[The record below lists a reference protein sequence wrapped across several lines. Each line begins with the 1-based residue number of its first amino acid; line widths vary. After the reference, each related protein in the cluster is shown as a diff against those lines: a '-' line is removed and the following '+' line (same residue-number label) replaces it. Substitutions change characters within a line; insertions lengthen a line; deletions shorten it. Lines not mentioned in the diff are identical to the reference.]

1 MTTGQAGEPEDE
13 LAESITVA
21 DVVAALE
28 HRYPPHLA
36 AEWDAVGLVVGS
48 LSAPVQRVHIVL
60 DVNEETLAEVLE
72 TDADFVLA
80 HHPLL
85 FRPVTTVA
93 ETRSRG
99 RIISALIE
107 NHIALYCAHTNA
119 DHARPGVSDALAET
133 LGLLE
138 LAGGPTEPIEPVPS
152 GQLATGTGRIGD
164 LPTPHSLAD
173 FAAHVEQVLGR
184 RVRVAGDRDRQ
195 VQRVAVCG
203 GAGDSLLGL
212 LVTRPDVD
220 VFVTADLR
228 HHVVLDHLAEGGCAL
243 IDAGHWATEV
253 PWLPRAAEL
262 LRTDVE
268 DVTGMRLEI
277 TLSGLVTDPWAE

>member
-1 MTTGQAGEPEDE
+1 MTRAMAPG
-13 LAESITVA
+13 SITVA

-28 HRYPPHLA
+28 HRYPTALA

-48 LSAPVQRVHIVL
+48 LHAPVQRVHVVL
-60 DVNEETLAEVLE
+60 DINEVTIAEALE
-72 TDADFVLA
+72 ADADFVLA

-85 FRPVTTVA
+85 FRPVTSVA

-119 DHARPGVSDALAET
+119 DHARPGVSDALAEK

-138 LAGGPTEPIEPVPS
+138 LAGAPTEPIDPVPS
-152 GQLATGTGRIGD
+152 GQLVTGTGRIGD
-164 LPTPHSLAD
+164 LPAPVSLAD
-173 FAAHVEQVLGR
+173 FATSVERSLGR
-184 RVRVAGDRDRQ
+184 PPRVAGARDRQ

-203 GAGDSLLGL
+203 GAGDSLLDL
-212 LVTRPDVD
+212 LSARPDVD

-228 HHVVLDHLAEGGCAL
+228 HHVALDHLAEGGCAL

-262 LRTDVE
+262 LTTDLQ
-268 DVTGMRLEI
+268 DVTGERLEV
-277 TLSGLVTDPWAE
+277 TVSTLVTDPWVE